1 MQARWGAHGDY
12 EIIVISPWSV
22 QETYEE
28 TIRAFN
34 LADRFRVPVILLMD
48 EGVGHLRENMT
59 IPAETPIC
67 LRVGTVSEAPFGEAE
82 VPPMPAFGEG
92 ARLLVTGSTHDAW
105 GYRRTSS
112 PEAQATLVA
121 RLVDKILNHRA
132 EIERTH
138 THYCDEGELDI
149 LLIGFGFTARSALG
163 AVRQAR
169 AAGVK
174 AGLLRLTTLWPFPE
188 QSVAAIG
195 KRARRVLVPEMNRG
209 QMLRE
214 IQRAIPQAVGYHRTD
229 GEVITMPEIWA
240 AMRKELG
247 R

>member
-1 MQARWGAHGDY
+1 
-12 EIIVISPWSV
+12 
-22 QETYEE
+22 
-28 TIRAFN
+28 
-34 LADRFRVPVILLMD
+34 
-48 EGVGHLRENMT
+48 
-59 IPAETPIC
+59 
-67 LRVGTVSEAPFGEAE
+67 
-82 VPPMPAFGEG
+82 MPAFGEG

-112 PEAQATLVA
+112 SQAQATLVE
-121 RLVDKILNHRA
+121 RLVDKILNHRG
-132 EIERTH
+132 EIERTYAYH
-138 THYCDEGELDI
+138 CDEDELDV
-149 LLIGFGFTARSALG
+149 LLIAYGFTARSALG

-188 QSVAAIG
+188 SVVAAMG
-195 KRARRVLVPEMNRG
+195 KRARLVIVPEMNRG

-214 IQRAIPQAVGYHRTD
+214 VQRVVPQAVGYHRTD